1 MRSQRLELAEQPH
14 CSFICPRLQHDQTT
28 DSYTWGASP
37 RCENMVLYPSVPH
50 YPMVLKLR
58 FPVQICH
65 FGVIP
70 SSRFFW
76 TTQMS
81 PTFGTQPDG
90 SASASFSAFCSASQP
105 GSRSCVLSRGCAK
118 MDSQRYLKFAG
129 FLAKIQVRVDSMFQ
143 QNTHNTYL
151 IFFWDED
158 FISQLGQNLPP
169 HPPVLGS
176 ALSRSAC
183 CRITGIRSIS
193 CRRNVSET
201 RFQWR
206 QETTL
211 DFRECIYIYIH
222 IHSYV

>member
-1 MRSQRLELAEQPH
+1 MSGAFDSKSPSNLNDLDETLCIALHACGANGWNWLSSRTVA
-14 CSFICPRLQHDQTT
+14 SFAPGCNMTKPLTAT
-28 DSYTWGASP
+28 PEALLL
-37 RCENMVLYPSVPH
+37 CENMVLYPSVPH
-50 YPMVLKLR
+50 YPMVLLR

-129 FLAKIQVRVDSMFQ
+129 FLAKIQVRVDSIFQ

-151 IFFWDED
+151 INWDED
-158 FISQLGQNLPP
+158 FIS
-169 HPPVLGS
+169 
-176 ALSRSAC
+176 
-183 CRITGIRSIS
+183 
-193 CRRNVSET
+193 
-201 RFQWR
+201 
-206 QETTL
+206 
-211 DFRECIYIYIH
+211 
-222 IHSYV
+222 